1 MILNMVWLFQFQPEH
16 MPRSIN
22 LLYQVYTPK
31 EDLMKAFLLQHKFN
45 DGFKYVKYVDLDKE
59 KEVDVDGIEELCVYK
74 IGSNKLHKVV
84 NLVTSEHFMEKAT
97 LEVCSK
103 ISQVSYLGNMLQYDL
118 AVIDD
123 VKEQINNLPAGN
135 ILDVGTDEYDSLN
148 IVPRDPREQL
158 YSTLD
163 EWAERCAPD
172 DEGGLY
178 EENDRYIYDVICEEF
193 TLAAAYK
200 TPLPI
205 TLEAYTEYF
214 VGLLTDEYT

>member
-1 MILNMVWLFQFQPEH
+1 M
-16 MPRSIN
+16 
-22 LLYQVYTPK
+22 
-31 EDLMKAFLLQHKFN
+31 
-45 DGFKYVKYVDLDKE
+45 
-59 KEVDVDGIEELCVYK
+59 
-74 IGSNKLHKVV
+74 
-84 NLVTSEHFMEKAT
+84 
-97 LEVCSK
+97 
-103 ISQVSYLGNMLQYDL
+103 
-118 AVIDD
+118 
-123 VKEQINNLPAGN
+123 
-135 ILDVGTDEYDSLN
+135 
-148 IVPRDPREQL
+148 

-193 TLAAAYK
+193 TIAAAYK